1 MLSLGGVIAPTLAK
15 MRQSQDARQT
25 DNRGAAIVFRLETS
39 ALLGARRLARE
50 GNRPDFSSVN
60 LKPMGLGVRR
70 LYGRHSPWAKAEPDG
85 IQADGWTV
93 AGRLG

>member
-1 MLSLGGVIAPTLAK
+1 VGGVIAPTLAK

-60 LKPMGLGVRR
+60 LKPMG
-70 LYGRHSPWAKAEPDG
+70 
-85 IQADGWTV
+85 
-93 AGRLG
+93 

>member
-1 MLSLGGVIAPTLAK
+1 MGCFLSFRADELERIECPKGWMSLEGYNRYLEVTLAK

-60 LKPMGLGVRR
+60 LKPMG
-70 LYGRHSPWAKAEPDG
+70 
-85 IQADGWTV
+85 
-93 AGRLG
+93 